1 MSDLLKQCIEIMMD
15 RPLATVGCAIAAI
28 LYVQLMAGPRAR

>member
-15 RPLATVGCAIAAI
+15 RPLATVGCAVVAI

>member
-1 MSDLLKQCIEIMMD
+1 MSDLLKQCIEIMMA
-15 RPLATVGCAIAAI
+15 RPLATVGCAIAAV

>member
-15 RPLATVGCAIAAI
+15 RPLATVGCAVAAI